1 MDNNSNTQQLH
12 FRIWLEY
19 KATARPFGL
28 FQKRKDLKEE
38 AATLRR
44 KRVPILHQ
52 VSITGIDILE
62 IDPHHTVYIKDDEDG
77 RKAAYAP
84 VEILIG
90 AESLDAAIPFL
101 VSKEFSNVELLY
113 PDRLALSPQEFEQ
126 VIEKANDELR
136 NYRAFLE
143 IRYNSGRSGNS
154 YFLRDLPG
162 EEKLEKTFSDKAGE
176 EIPPSEEVLP
186 EKTAPEDLPGDDISQ
201 LGDGEPPSE
210 SDKDEDVA
218 QKDSSHLTN
227 SGLPSSPDEA
237 AAVQESPEAEGS
249 AKKMLRLEYD
259 LEIIAVLSLLL
270 AGVIVLGG
278 EGWMY
283 YLRIG
288 LGLPFVLFFPGY
300 ALIAALFPEKDDLGG
315 IERVALSFGLSIAV
329 APLIGLGLNYT
340 PWGIRLTPIL
350 ISLVIFILLMGAI
363 SFFRKDKLPKEDRFC
378 PVFEFEVP
386 VWREQPVLD
395 KVLSI
400 ALIASILFAVGSIC
414 YVVAMPKVGEQFTEF
429 YILGMDGKA
438 EGYPQELKPGEEGEV
453 IVGVVN
459 HEYQQE
465 KYYVEV
471 RMDDQV
477 LPREGPITLEHEK
490 EWERTVTFSYP
501 QVRENLK
508 VEFLLYREGDE
519 EPYRSLHLWVNIQEN
534 AG

>member
-1 MDNNSNTQQLH
+1 MDNQSDTQKLH
-12 FRIWLEY
+12 FRMRLEY
-19 KATARPFGL
+19 KATARPFRL
-28 FQKRKDLKEE
+28 FRKGKDLKEE

-44 KRVPILHQ
+44 KRVPVLQQ
-52 VSITGIDILE
+52 VPIQGIDILE
-62 IDPHHTVYIKDDEDG
+62 IDTHHTVYIKDEDG

-84 VEILIG
+84 VEILFE
-90 AESLDAAIPFL
+90 AESLDDAIPFL
-101 VSKEFSNVELLY
+101 VSNEFCNVELMY
-113 PDRLALSPQEFEQ
+113 PKQVTLSPQEFKQ
-126 VIEKANDELR
+126 IIEKANNELR
-136 NYRAFLE
+136 NYRACLE
-143 IRYNSGRSGNS
+143 IRYNGSDDS
-154 YFLRDLPG
+154 YFLNDISGEEKSPEEETSPGEADEETPPG
-162 EEKLEKTFSDKAGE
+162 EE
-176 EIPPSEEVLP
+176 ILP
-186 EKTAPEDLPGDDISQ
+186 EKIALEGTSVDDT
-201 LGDGEPPSE
+201 
-210 SDKDEDVA
+210 
-218 QKDSSHLTN
+218 SHLMN
-227 SGLPSSPDEA
+227 GGHPSDLDENGA
-237 AAVQESPEAEGS
+237 DEVPPGS
-249 AKKMLRLEYD
+249 APKKILRLEYD

-270 AGVIVLGG
+270 AGVIALGG
-278 EGWMY
+278 EGWLY

-363 SFFRKDKLPKEDRFC
+363 SFFRKDKLPEEDRFC

-477 LPREGPITLEHEK
+477 LPREGPIT
-490 EWERTVTFSYP
+490 
-501 QVRENLK
+501 
-508 VEFLLYREGDE
+508 
-519 EPYRSLHLWVNIQEN
+519 
-534 AG
+534 

>member
-1 MDNNSNTQQLH
+1 MDNQSDTQKLH
-12 FRIWLEY
+12 FRMRLEF
-19 KATARPFGL
+19 KATARPFRL
-28 FQKRKDLKEE
+28 FRKKKDLKEE

-44 KRVPILHQ
+44 KRVPILQQ
-52 VSITGIDILE
+52 VPIQGIDILE
-62 IDPHHTVYIKDDEDG
+62 IDPHHTVYIKDEDG

-84 VEILIG
+84 VEILFE
-90 AESLDAAIPFL
+90 AESLDDAIPFL
-101 VSKEFSNVELLY
+101 VSKEFCNVELMY
-113 PDRLALSPQEFEQ
+113 PEQVTLRPQEFER
-126 VIEKANDELR
+126 IIGKANDQLK
-136 NYRAFLE
+136 NYRACLE
-143 IRYNSGRSGNS
+143 IRYNSGKGRSS
-154 YFLRDLPG
+154 YFLRDLPASPG
-162 EEKLEKTFSDKAGE
+162 EAGE
-176 EIPPSEEVLP
+176 ERAPSEEALP
-186 EKTAPEDLPGDDISQ
+186 GRTALEDLPGDDISQ
-201 LGDGEPPSE
+201 LGNGEPPSE
-210 SDKDEDVA
+210 SGPDEVSA
-218 QKDSSHLTN
+218 AAVENSTHLTN
-227 SGLPSSPDEA
+227 GGPPSSPDEA
-237 AAVQESPEAEGS
+237 AAVQESPEAES
-249 AKKMLRLEYD
+249 PAKKMLRLEYD

-363 SFFRKDKLPKEDRFC
+363 SFFRKDKLPEEDRFC

>member
-1 MDNNSNTQQLH
+1 
-12 FRIWLEY
+12 
-19 KATARPFGL
+19 
-28 FQKRKDLKEE
+28 
-38 AATLRR
+38 
-44 KRVPILHQ
+44 
-52 VSITGIDILE
+52 
-62 IDPHHTVYIKDDEDG
+62 
-77 RKAAYAP
+77 
-84 VEILIG
+84 
-90 AESLDAAIPFL
+90 
-101 VSKEFSNVELLY
+101 
-113 PDRLALSPQEFEQ
+113 
-126 VIEKANDELR
+126 
-136 NYRAFLE
+136 
-143 IRYNSGRSGNS
+143 
-154 YFLRDLPG
+154 
-162 EEKLEKTFSDKAGE
+162 
-176 EIPPSEEVLP
+176 
-186 EKTAPEDLPGDDISQ
+186 
-201 LGDGEPPSE
+201 
-210 SDKDEDVA
+210 
-218 QKDSSHLTN
+218 
-227 SGLPSSPDEA
+227 
-237 AAVQESPEAEGS
+237 
-249 AKKMLRLEYD
+249 
-259 LEIIAVLSLLL
+259 
-270 AGVIVLGG
+270 
-278 EGWMY
+278 
-283 YLRIG
+283 
-288 LGLPFVLFFPGY
+288 
-300 ALIAALFPEKDDLGG
+300 
-315 IERVALSFGLSIAV
+315 LSFGLSIAV

-340 PWGIRLTPIL
+340 PWGIRLTPLL

-363 SFFRKDKLPKEDRFC
+363 SFFRKDKLPQEDRFC

-386 VWREQPVLD
+386 VWREQPILD